1 MSTSR
6 RPPPAYTAAKDSAV
20 YGTSQVYRNISE
32 SASSESGRI
41 LETSFTIRPCS
52 GQAWVVPAG
61 HICRLTTPK
70 GPQVGDLNIWNAN
83 NPRERLWAAR
93 TRQIHA
99 SHVSVG
105 DRLWSNLPYLRP
117 LVTITGDSLNGG
129 QLHEVLEVNGQRK
142 EGVGF
147 GTSQWGGRVH
157 DLLGTRCDPYV
168 NLLMGGETFDF
179 HCHSNLTRAVMPYG
193 LTELDV
199 HDVLNVFQVTGL
211 DEQGKYFMETSPAKP
226 GEYFEFFAEV
236 DVLCAL
242 SACPGGDLSQ
252 WGWEEKGEKMGAT
265 TRPLGVEV
273 YKLADPKILDG
284 WKQPESP
291 SYRGLHGLQMPRRDT
306 DDTGYI
312 TLKPDAPHEE
322 LENAKKTAQEKGGTI
337 KHEFTLIKAFTV
349 EFPEE
354 HVGILESN
362 PHLHVEK
369 DQEMKT
375 Q

>member
-1 MSTSR
+1 MTAPR
-6 RPPPAYTAAKDSAV
+6 RPPPAYTAPKDSTV
-20 YGTSQVYRNISE
+20 HGTTQVYRNISE
-32 SASSESGRI
+32 TASEPTKRE
-41 LETSFTIRPCS
+41 LEKSFTVRPCS

-61 HICRLTTPK
+61 HICRLTTPN

-117 LVTITGDSLNGG
+117 LVTITGDSLAGG
-129 QLHEVLEVNGQRK
+129 QLHEVLDAGGKRK
-142 EGVGF
+142 EGKGF

-157 DLLGTRCDPYV
+157 DLMGTRCDPYV
-168 NLLMGGETFDF
+168 NLLMGGESFDF
-179 HCHSNLTRAVMPYG
+179 HCHSNLTRAVTPYG

-211 DEQGKYFMETSPAKP
+211 DEEGRYFMETSPAKP

-242 SACPGGDLSQ
+242 SACPGGDLSN
-252 WGWEEKGEKMGAT
+252 WGWDDKEDMGAT

-273 YKLADPKILDG
+273 YKITEAKALEG
-284 WKQPESP
+284 WKEPESP
-291 SYRGLHGLQMPRRDT
+291 KYTGLHGMKMPTR
-306 DDTGYI
+306 
-312 TLKPDAPHEE
+312 
-322 LENAKKTAQEKGGTI
+322 ENDGSG
-337 KHEFTLIKAFTV
+337 L
-349 EFPEE
+349 
-354 HVGILESN
+354 VGL
-362 PHLHVEK
+362 
-369 DQEMKT
+369 
-375 Q
+375 

>member
-1 MSTSR
+1 MTTAR
-6 RPPPAYTAAKDSAV
+6 RPPPAYTAPKESTV
-20 YGTSQVYRNISE
+20 HGTTQVYRNISKT
-32 SASSESGRI
+32 ASDPTKRE
-41 LETSFTIRPCS
+41 LEKSFTIRPCS

-61 HICRLTTPK
+61 HICRLTTPN

-117 LVTITGDSLNGG
+117 LVTITGDSLAGG
-129 QLHEVLEVNGQRK
+129 QLHEVMDVDGKRK
-142 EGVGF
+142 EGKGF

-157 DLLGTRCDPYV
+157 DLMGTRCDPYV
-168 NLLMGGETFDF
+168 NLLMGGESFDF
-179 HCHSNLTRAVMPYG
+179 HCHSNLTRAVTPYG

-211 DEQGKYFMETSPAKP
+211 DEEGRYFMETSPAKP

-242 SACPGGDLSQ
+242 SACPGGDLSN
-252 WGWEEKGEKMGAT
+252 WGWDDKEDMGAT

-273 YKLADPKILDG
+273 YKITETKALEG
-284 WKQPESP
+284 WKEPESP
-291 SYRGLHGLQMPRRDT
+291 KYTGIHGLKMPTR
-306 DDTGYI
+306 
-312 TLKPDAPHEE
+312 
-322 LENAKKTAQEKGGTI
+322 ENDGSG
-337 KHEFTLIKAFTV
+337 F
-349 EFPEE
+349 
-354 HVGILESN
+354 VGL
-362 PHLHVEK
+362 
-369 DQEMKT
+369 
-375 Q
+375 

>member
-1 MSTSR
+1 MTTPR
-6 RPPPAYTAAKDSAV
+6 RPPPAYTAPKDSTV
-20 YGTSQVYRNISE
+20 HGTTQVYRNISE
-32 SASSESGRI
+32 TASIPAKRALES
-41 LETSFTIRPCS
+41 SFTIRPCS

-61 HICRLTTPK
+61 HICRLTTPN
-70 GPQVGDLNIWNAN
+70 GPQVGDLNIWNAK

-117 LVTITGDSLNGG
+117 LITITGDSLAGG
-129 QLHEVLEVNGQRK
+129 QLHEILDADGKQK
-142 EGVGF
+142 EGTGF
-147 GTSQWGGRVH
+147 GTTQWGGRVH

-168 NLLMGGETFDF
+168 NLLMGGESFDF

-211 DEQGKYFMETSPAKP
+211 DEEGKYFMETSPAKP

-242 SACPGGDLSQ
+242 SACPGGDLSN
-252 WGWEEKGEKMGAT
+252 WGWEGKENMGAT

-273 YKLADPKILDG
+273 YKITEVKALDG
-284 WKQPESP
+284 WTEPESP
-291 SYRGLHGLQMPRRDT
+291 RYTGMHGLNMPPR
-306 DDTGYI
+306 
-312 TLKPDAPHEE
+312 
-322 LENAKKTAQEKGGTI
+322 ENDGSG
-337 KHEFTLIKAFTV
+337 F
-349 EFPEE
+349 
-354 HVGILESN
+354 VGL
-362 PHLHVEK
+362 
-369 DQEMKT
+369 
-375 Q
+375 

>member
-1 MSTSR
+1 MSTPR
-6 RPPPAYTAAKDSAV
+6 RPPPAYTAPPDSGVHA
-20 YGTSQVYRNISE
+20 TSQLYRSISE
-32 SASSESGRI
+32 TASTASARVQES
-41 LETSFTIRPCS
+41 SFTIRPCS

-83 NPRERLWAAR
+83 NPRERMWAAR

-117 LVTITGDSLNGG
+117 LVTITGDSLGGG
-129 QLHEVLEVNGQRK
+129 QLHEVLGPDGNRREEV
-142 EGVGF
+142 VF
-147 GTSQWGGRVH
+147 GTTKWGGRVH
-157 DLLGTRCDPYV
+157 DLMGTRCDPYV

-179 HCHSNLTRAVMPYG
+179 HCHSNLTRSVVPFG

-211 DEQGKYFMETSPAKP
+211 DEQGKYFMETSPAKV

-242 SACPGGDLSQ
+242 SACPGGDLSN
-252 WGWEEKGEKMGAT
+252 WGWEDKGAEMGAT

-273 YKLADPKILDG
+273 YKIADPNVLDG

-291 SYRGLHGLQMPRRDT
+291 KYTGMHGIKMPSREEDG
-306 DDTGYI
+306 TGY
-312 TLKPDAPHEE
+312 
-322 LENAKKTAQEKGGTI
+322 
-337 KHEFTLIKAFTV
+337 
-349 EFPEE
+349 
-354 HVGILESN
+354 VGL
-362 PHLHVEK
+362 
-369 DQEMKT
+369 
-375 Q
+375 